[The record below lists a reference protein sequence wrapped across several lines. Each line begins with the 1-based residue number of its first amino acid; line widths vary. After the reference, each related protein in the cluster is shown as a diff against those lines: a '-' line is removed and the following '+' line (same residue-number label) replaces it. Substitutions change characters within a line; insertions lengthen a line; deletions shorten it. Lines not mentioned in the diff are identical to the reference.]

1 VTDDDLRKLAEA
13 IRQGRKIFSNLKK
26 AIRYIISIHIPI
38 LLTASLPLL
47 LSWKYP
53 NIFTPVHV
61 IFLELIMGPTC
72 SIFYEREPI
81 EDLIMMLSPRKREAR
96 LFETDEFLISTVQGL
111 VIAGSVLVLY
121 YWFMAQGD
129 SLFKVRTIVF
139 TTLILSNTF
148 LTFVNRSFTET
159 LFKTLRYKN
168 NLALPVVILSVCFLL
183 IIHLS
188 PLIRNIFGMTVISF
202 AEFGVCI
209 LAALVGVI
217 WFEFYKAHLNREV
230 AFPRTDY
237 GHAF

>member
-183 IIHLS
+183 IIHL
-188 PLIRNIFGMTVISF
+188 
-202 AEFGVCI
+202 
-209 LAALVGVI
+209 
-217 WFEFYKAHLNREV
+217 
-230 AFPRTDY
+230 
-237 GHAF
+237 